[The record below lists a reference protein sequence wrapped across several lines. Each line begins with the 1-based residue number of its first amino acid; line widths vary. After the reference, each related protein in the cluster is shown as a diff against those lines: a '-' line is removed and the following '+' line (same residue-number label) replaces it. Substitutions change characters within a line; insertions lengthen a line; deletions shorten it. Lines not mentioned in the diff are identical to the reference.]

1 MLLAE
6 VTFQFP
12 PLTIGEIA
20 ELATIAT
27 CVLAA
32 AAWLLNL
39 AIGSKFVKS
48 GQCAAMHLASDTT
61 RTSALVRVANLEVDS
76 ALTKTHLEQIEEHLK
91 SVDRIAEAQS
101 VLETKIALSQQPIT
115 EFAAWMKDVKDMLR
129 EYIEKT
135 EVRAL
140 DHEKRL
146 TVVETQLAAKHTP

>member
-20 ELATIAT
+20 ALATIAT
-27 CVLAA
+27 CVLTAA
-32 AAWLLNL
+32 AGLLNL
-39 AIGSKFVKS
+39 AIGSKFVKA
-48 GQCAAMHLASDTT
+48 GQCAAIHLASDTT

-76 ALTKTHLEQIEEHLK
+76 ALTKTHLEQIEEHLR
-91 SVDRIAEAQS
+91 SVNRIAEAQS
-101 VLETKIALSQQPIT
+101 VLETKVALSQQPIT

-135 EVRAL
+135 EARTM